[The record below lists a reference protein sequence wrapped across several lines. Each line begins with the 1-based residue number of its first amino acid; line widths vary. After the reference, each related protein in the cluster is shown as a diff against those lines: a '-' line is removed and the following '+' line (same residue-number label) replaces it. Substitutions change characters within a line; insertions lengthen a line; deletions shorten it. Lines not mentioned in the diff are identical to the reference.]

1 VNVADPSTSRLRR
14 FTQDDNLMV
23 RLLKS
28 EPGTAPRIDE
38 ILPAAALPGGE
49 VEIRG
54 ANLGAVA
61 VAQSDA
67 ARTGGAGWRR
77 PIAMLGD
84 LAAPVLL
91 SRGSRMTLRVP
102 DEAESGRLRILQ
114 NGAQS
119 NAMEVRVASLIA
131 TGAHVVSNPVMDN
144 SGNIFITF
152 SGERGQETPVSVFRI
167 ERDGEMRPFVRGI
180 MNATGLAVDYEEN
193 LYVSSRHEGKVYR
206 VARNGVAA
214 VYAEGMGVAT
224 GIAFDVDQNLYV
236 GDRSGTIFKIA
247 PDRQIFVFATLEPS
261 VAAYHLAF
269 GPDGTLFVAAPTTSS
284 YDAVYAINRDGGI
297 NVLHGGLGRPQGVAV
312 DIAGNVYVAAS
323 LRGHRGVV
331 AITPSGEASLAVAGT
346 GIVGFAFV
354 PGGGALIAT
363 NTSLYHVALGVEGWR
378 LA

>member
-1 VNVADPSTSRLRR
+1 
-14 FTQDDNLMV
+14 MV
-23 RLLKS
+23 RILKS

-38 ILPAAALPGGE
+38 VMPAAALPGSDVE
-49 VEIRG
+49 VRG

-61 VAQSDA
+61 LA
-67 ARTGGAGWRR
+67 ANEASQVGGPGWRL
-77 PIAMLGD
+77 PVAMLGE

-91 SRGSRMTLRVP
+91 SRSSRMVLRVP
-102 DEAESGRLRILQ
+102 EEAETGRLRILQ

-119 NAMEVRVASLIA
+119 NAVEVRVANLLA
-131 TGAHVVSNPVMDN
+131 TGAHMVANPVMDN

-152 SGERGQETPVSVFRI
+152 SGERGQETPISVFRI

-206 VARNGVAA
+206 VARNGASA

-224 GIAFDVDQNLYV
+224 GIAFDTDQNLYV

-269 GPDGTLFVAAPTTSS
+269 GPDGTLFVSAPGTSS
-284 YDAVYAINRDGGI
+284 NDAVYAVNRDGDI
-297 NVLHGGLGRPQGVAV
+297 SVFYRGLGRPQGLAV

-323 LRGHRGVV
+323 LAGRRGIVLMNPG
-331 AITPSGEASLAVAGT
+331 GEASLAVAGS
-346 GIVGFAFV
+346 GIVGFSFV

-378 LA
+378 LV

>member
-1 VNVADPSTSRLRR
+1 
-14 FTQDDNLMV
+14 MV
-23 RLLKS
+23 RILKS
-28 EPGTAPRIDE
+28 EASTAPRIDG
-38 ILPAAALPGGE
+38 IAPAAALPGGDVE
-49 VEIRG
+49 VQG
-54 ANLGAVA
+54 ANLGGVA
-61 VAQSDA
+61 VTGSEPH
-67 ARTGGAGWRR
+67 RIGGAEWRR

-91 SRGSRMTLRVP
+91 SRSSRLLLRVP

-119 NAMEVRVASLIA
+119 NAVEVRVASLIA
-131 TGAHVVSNPVMDN
+131 TGVHAVASPVMDH
-144 SGNIFITF
+144 SGNIYVTF
-152 SGERGQETPVSVFRI
+152 SGQRGQESPVSVFRI

-206 VARNGVAA
+206 VGKNGASA

-224 GIAFDVDQNLYV
+224 GLAFDPDQNLYV

-269 GPDGTLFVAAPTTSS
+269 GPDGTLYVTGPTTSS
-284 YDAVYAINRDGGI
+284 YDAVYAISREGDIG
-297 NVLHGGLGRPQGVAV
+297 VLHRGLGRPQGLAV

-323 LRGHRGVV
+323 LRGRRGVAV
-331 AITPSGEASLAVAGT
+331 ITPEGEASLAVSGP
-346 GIVGFAFV
+346 GIVGFSFV
-354 PGGGALIAT
+354 PGGGALVS
-363 NTSLYHVALGVEGWR
+363 TSTSVYHVSLGVEGWR
-378 LA
+378 LV